1 MPQSKA
7 RALVLL
13 RSVAVIATLI
23 GAATSVAVTLYVGR
37 RNPSVTLLLLF
48 ALWVL
53 SPFVAA
59 VCANVFSMRWSD
71 IERAIVACTTIALT
85 LGSTAIYAYVAFG
98 PPRPKVA
105 RVFLLTP
112 LVGWVVVAVVAGG
125 AFYFSRQAP
134 LRRRARGDI
143 VGPRR

>member
-59 VCANVFSMRWSD
+59 VCANVLSMRWSD

-85 LGSTAIYAYVAFG
+85 LASTAIYAYVAFG

-112 LVGWVVVAVVAGG
+112 LVGWVVAVIAGG

-134 LRRRARGDI
+134 PRRRARGDI
-143 VGPRR
+143 VAP